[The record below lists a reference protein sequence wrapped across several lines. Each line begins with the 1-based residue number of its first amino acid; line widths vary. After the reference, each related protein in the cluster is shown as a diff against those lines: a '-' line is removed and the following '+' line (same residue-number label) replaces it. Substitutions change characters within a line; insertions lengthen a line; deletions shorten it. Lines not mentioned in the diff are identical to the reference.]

1 MRILRKII
9 VERRNKWIEPLVR
22 NKHNHHNIMTISE
35 ETREK
40 NILMIKNMLDIGWG
54 PTKK

>member
-1 MRILRKII
+1 MRIIRKLI
-9 VERRNKWIEPLVR
+9 VERRNKWIEPLIR

-40 NILMIKNMLDIGWG
+40 NILMIKICWI
-54 PTKK
+54 